1 MTTPKL
7 RSLFTSPDE
16 VSDLTDKAMVE
27 GITSQFPVIG
37 RKYRIDVSDLSVQK
51 KSYSHL
57 DEKNAILSSSSL
69 TYPIKGTA
77 TLTDITTGKVVDRV
91 TNYNFGDTFYVTPKH
106 TVIYSGNN
114 YIASNLLV
122 RLPGVFVRHTNT
134 GDLEAEFNTGKG
146 QSFSIVLYPKEQ
158 LFKINVD
165 GSEVPAAVV
174 LSTVFGVSQAT
185 MNRYVPQDVWE
196 KNLQAIQGKEGKYL
210 NTLYNKFVSKFS
222 QNPKDSLETKIT
234 KLRESLLKGELSKIT
249 TKITMGV
256 EKEHMDPEI
265 FLLALKNLVLV
276 YRGDKEEDNRD
287 SLQFKR
293 VQGLPD
299 FIKNRFD
306 KNGEVVKRTSARIKM
321 MLDRY
326 VSNSASIPTVRNI
339 LGTKPF
345 NRVFTDFIVNSTLS
359 ATPSETNPIESIE
372 SVGKVT
378 LIGPKEGGASSERMI
393 PMEARNIHPSSLG
406 VLDPSRTP
414 ESSTAGIDLRFT
426 IGAKRDEQGL
436 LYAAVRDKSGAVKH
450 LSVQDMMEHT
460 IGFPEGVTNKKP
472 SPDDL
477 VHAQVKGKMREVKR
491 KDVDYWIADTSHLY
505 TITTNLVPF
514 VNSNH
519 SGRLTMAGKAVTQA
533 LSLEHREQPLVQTLD
548 DTNTPFVTRLGNMIS
563 TKSPVDGVVTLV
575 KPEVVEVTDSTGA
588 KHRVDLV
595 KNLPFNMKG
604 FIDDEAPKVVLGQR
618 VKKGQLLADN
628 NYTKDGNL
636 ALGRNL
642 YVGYMPY
649 KGFNHE
655 DGIVISRSAANT
667 LGSQHAY
674 KYDYDFRLDTL
685 RNKNLFKRQFPS
697 AFSAAQMDKLD
708 DNGVIRVGSKV
719 NYGDP
724 LYTFLE
730 KKTPSELDRALGRL
744 DKQLT
749 NPYRKVAQE
758 WEHEEQGEVVDVY
771 SDNFK
776 VKVLIKSVKPI
787 TTGDKLTGFHGNK
800 GIVSLILE
808 DHEMPHSKE
817 MGKPYDALLNPA
829 SVTSRINLAQIA
841 ETAAGKIALH
851 DGKPYQIKNY
861 SVNNNLGTIKQ
872 QLQQRGLSDVDTAID
887 PKTGREFGKI
897 LSGPQYMLK
906 LFKTTDSNYSARNVG
921 KYDSYLQPAKG
932 GEEGAK
938 GIGYFELLGLVGS
951 DARKNLKEMATIK
964 SEKNE
969 DYWGKFQRGEPLPK
983 PKVTFATKKL
993 FDYMRGVGINVREH
1007 DGHLVAS
1014 PLTDVDTL
1022 RMSNGAIKNADIL
1035 SANNSQAEEGGLF
1048 DIGVTGGLTGNKWSH
1063 YELSEPILNPIF
1075 EKSARTILGMTKN
1088 DIESIS
1094 SGAVGVRILDK
1105 GNASLHNVSTGEEI
1119 KRIRTSLLVPALPA
1133 PKTMLKVASVVDTES
1148 LLVGGDAFKAML
1160 SHIDPTAE
1168 LQAHKREYANTR
1180 AIAKKDILAKKMK
1193 YLKGLSEMG
1202 VNSPADAFVI
1212 KHVPILPPVMRPV
1225 IDKGANNIEFGDM
1238 NKLYKELIISDQD
1251 GLAPIK
1257 DYLPHSDL
1265 IAQRKN
1271 VYNAMKAVAGIG
1283 SAVGPSSSKS
1293 ELKGIIR
1300 SITGDEGPKMGM
1312 FHSRILKRNQDMS
1325 GRGTIYAA
1333 PDVGFNEAKFPKDMM
1348 WTMFR
1353 MHIIRELV
1361 RNGMPFPQAQM
1372 AYEKRTL
1379 AAQNMFNK
1387 LSKEIPIILNRPPT
1401 LMKTNVMAMYGVP
1414 IEDKTIGLNILHL
1427 PGYAADFD
1435 GDALMSYV
1443 PMTQEAIQEAK
1454 DKLLPSR
1461 HLSDAR
1467 IGYGKSMFAPG
1478 HEAIL
1483 GSVHLTRP
1491 DTTQKVHS
1499 FATEQ
1504 EALAALQ
1511 AGHIH
1516 DNTPIKIG

>member
-1 MTTPKL
+1 MSPQL

-16 VSDLTDKAMVE
+16 ISDLTDKAMVE
-27 GITSQFPVIG
+27 GITSQFPITG
-37 RKYRIDVSDLSVQK
+37 RKYRIEVGNLSVQK
-51 KSYSHL
+51 KSFSHK
-57 DEKNAILSSSSL
+57 DEKQAILSSSSL
-69 TYPIKGTA
+69 TYPIKGSA
-77 TLTDITTGKVVDRV
+77 WITDITTGKVVDKV
-91 TNYNFGDTFYVTPKH
+91 DNYNFGDTFYITPKH
-106 TVIYSGNN
+106 TVVYSGNN

-146 QSFSIVLYPKEQ
+146 QSFSIVLYPREQ
-158 LFKINVD
+158 LFKIQVD
-165 GSEVPAAVV
+165 GSEVPAAIV
-174 LSTVFGVSQAT
+174 LSTVFEIGQT
-185 MNRYVPQDVWE
+185 KMNQYVPQDVWQ
-196 KNLQAIQGKEGKYL
+196 KNLEAIKGKEAKYVA
-210 NTLYNKFVSKFS
+210 TLYNKFVSKYN
-222 QNPKDSLETKIT
+222 QNPKDSLEAKIA
-234 KLRESLLKGELSKIT
+234 KLKESLLKGELSKIT

-256 EKEHMDPEI
+256 EREHMDPEI

-306 KNGEVVKRTSARIKM
+306 KNGEVVKKASARIKGY
-321 MLDRY
+321 LDRY
-326 VSNSASIPTVRNI
+326 VSNSAGIPTVRNI

-345 NRVFTDFIVNSTLS
+345 NRVFTDFVVNSTLS
-359 ATPSETNPIESIE
+359 STPSETNPIESIE

-378 LIGPKEGGASSERMI
+378 LIGPKEGGASTERMI
-393 PMEARNIHPSSLG
+393 PMDARNIHPSSLG

-426 IGAKRDEQGL
+426 IAAKRDEQGI
-436 LYAAVRDKSGAVKH
+436 LYTSVKDKTGALKY
-450 LSVQDMMEHT
+450 LSVQQMMEHT
-460 IGFPEGVTNKKP
+460 IGFPEGVVKKSP

-491 KDVDYWIADTSHLY
+491 KDVDYWIADASHLY

-533 LSLEHREQPLVQTLD
+533 LSLDHREQPLVQTLD
-548 DTNTPFVTRLGNMIS
+548 DTGTPFVKRLGHMIS

-575 KPEVVEVTDSTGA
+575 KHEVVEVTDSSGV
-588 KHRVDLV
+588 KHRIDLV

-604 FIDDEAPKVVLGQR
+604 FIDDEAPKVTLGQH
-618 VKKGQLLADN
+618 VKKGDLIADN
-628 NYTKDGNL
+628 NYTRDGSL
-636 ALGRNL
+636 TLGRNL

-655 DGIVISRSAANT
+655 DGIVISRNAANS

-674 KYDYDFRLDTL
+674 KYDYDFRLDTT
-685 RNKNLFKRQFPS
+685 KSKGLFRRQFPS
-697 AFSAAQMDKLD
+697 EFSASQMDKID
-708 DNGVIRVGSKV
+708 DSGIIRVGSKI
-719 NYGDP
+719 NHGDP
-724 LYTFLE
+724 IFTFLE
-730 KKTPSELDRALGRL
+730 KKVPSELDRALGRL

-749 NPYRKVAQE
+749 SPYRKVVQA
-758 WEHEEQGEVVDVY
+758 WEHDEQGEVVDVHY
-771 SDNFK
+771 DNAT
-776 VKVLIKSVKPI
+776 VKVLIKSIKPI

-817 MGKPYDALLNPA
+817 TGQPYDAILNPA

-851 DGKPYQIKNY
+851 DKKPYLIKNY
-861 SVNNNLGTIKQ
+861 SVDNNLGTIKR
-872 QLQQRGLSDVDTAID
+872 QLKERGLSDVDMAYD
-887 PKTGREFGKI
+887 PKTGKEFGKI
-897 LSGPQYMLK
+897 LSGPQYFLK
-906 LFKTTDSNYSARNVG
+906 LFKTTDSNYAARNVA

-938 GIGYFELLGLVGS
+938 GIGYFELLGLIGS

-969 DYWGKFQRGEPLPK
+969 EYWGKFQRGEMLPK

-993 FDYMRGVGINVREH
+993 FDYMKGVGINVREE

-1022 RMSNGAIKNADIL
+1022 RMSHGAIQNADII
-1035 SANNSQAEEGGLF
+1035 SAKNNQVEKGGLF

-1063 YELSEPILNPIF
+1063 YELSEPVLNPIF
-1075 EKSARTILGMTKN
+1075 EKSARTLLGLTKSEV
-1088 DIESIS
+1088 ESIS
-1094 SGAVGVRILDK
+1094 SGAVGIKVLDK
-1105 GNASLHNVSTGEEI
+1105 GNVSLHEVGTGTEI
-1119 KRIRTSLLVPALPA
+1119 KRIRTSLLTPSFAQPSGLS
-1133 PKTMLKVASVVDTES
+1133 KKASVVDVDS
-1148 LLVGGDAFKAML
+1148 LLVGGEAFKAML
-1160 SHIDPTAE
+1160 SHIDPMAE
-1168 LQAHKREYANTR
+1168 LQAHKQEYAKTK
-1180 AIAKKDILAKKMK
+1180 AVAKKDVLAKKMK
-1193 YLKGLSEMG
+1193 YLKGLTNMG
-1202 VNSPADAFVI
+1202 VNSPADAFVT
-1212 KHVPILPPVMRPV
+1212 KYVPILPPVMRPV
-1225 IDKGANNIEFGDM
+1225 IDKGANNIEYGDM

-1257 DYLPHSDL
+1257 DYLPHADL
-1265 IAQRKN
+1265 ISQRKN

-1283 SAVGPSSSKS
+1283 AAVGPTSGKS

-1333 PDVGFNEAKFPKDMM
+1333 PDVGFNEAKFPREMM

-1361 RNGMPFPQAQM
+1361 RNGMPFPQAQI
-1372 AYEKRTL
+1372 AFEKKSL
-1379 AAQNMFNK
+1379 PAQNMFNK

-1401 LMKTNVMAMYGVP
+1401 LMKTNVMAFYGIP

-1443 PMTQEAIQEAK
+1443 PMTHEAIQEAK
-1454 DKLLPSR
+1454 EKLLPSR

-1467 IGYGKSMFAPG
+1467 IGYGSSMFAPG

-1483 GSVHLTRP
+1483 GSVHLTRA
-1491 DTTQKVHS
+1491 DTTQKLHTFKS
-1499 FATEQ
+1499 EQ
-1504 EALAALQ
+1504 EAMAALQ

-1516 DNTPIKIG
+1516 DNTPIRISA